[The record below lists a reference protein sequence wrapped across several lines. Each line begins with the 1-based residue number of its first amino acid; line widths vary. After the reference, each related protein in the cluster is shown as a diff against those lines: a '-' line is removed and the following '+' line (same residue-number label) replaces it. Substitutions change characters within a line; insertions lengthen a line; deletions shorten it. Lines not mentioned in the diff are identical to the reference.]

1 MKTLNK
7 IVFNIIFFIQV
18 LLVFLLFVE
27 GRIELPSWLQVA
39 GRLHPLVL
47 HLPIG
52 FLIFLSIIILFQKYL
67 ETNSADKIIHLG
79 LLFTALAA
87 SITALFGFFLSLQ
100 DDYGSD
106 ALIRHKM
113 TGVILSWSCYLLLL
127 LNHQGGNRK
136 FLLGLGAVTLIILIV
151 AGHTGS
157 VLTHGQNFVLAPI
170 STPVKLTAEN
180 ASLYEF
186 AVQPI
191 LDRKCFSCHNEVK
204 AKGGLV
210 MTSVEKFMEGGENGK
225 PWVEGNP
232 LESRMIKAIYLPLD
246 HDEHMPPDGKPQLT
260 AVEIATL
267 EAWIKSGADFE
278 KKLDQ
283 FAESDSLKFMV
294 ASFAASQTESLVDE
308 KQYNFKA
315 VSSDVVENLNTPFR
329 SVFPLFQNS
338 PALQADFFL
347 KGSFRVKSLEELKSV
362 AEQLVVLNL
371 SKMPVT
377 DKDLEIISAF
387 RNLEVLNLNFTLIQG
402 TGLQALQ
409 ELKNLQSLS
418 VAGTSV
424 NARDLESVLNLPQ
437 LNAVYIWNTKISPD
451 EQAALNKKYPYVEIT
466 GNLFS
471 DEKVLK
477 LGKPR
482 LENDGVI
489 RKDELVSLKHS
500 MPGVVIRISKNG
512 TAPDSIHSEIYK
524 EPFAMDES
532 SVLKVK
538 ACKDGWYCS
547 DVLEVTCFVEGI
559 TPRKVELLTP
569 ADKQY
574 PGKGGAGLM
583 DLQKG
588 FADIFKEPS
597 WLGYRDQPFSAQF
610 DFGESISIKKVVIS
624 YGKNIGGFIFPPEE
638 VQVWAGN
645 DINGLTLINKLKPN
659 PPTDYA
665 PNSVMA
671 LTIPTTPG
679 NAYRFYKLVAKP
691 IAKLP
696 AWHRSKGEKGWFFVD
711 EVFFY

>member
-7 IVFNIIFFIQV
+7 IVLNVIFFIQV

-52 FLIFLSIIILFQKYL
+52 FLIFLTIIIIFQKHL
-67 ETNSADKIIHLG
+67 EKNSARRIIHLG
-79 LLFTALAA
+79 LLFTSLAA

-100 DDYGSD
+100 NDYGSD
-106 ALIRHKM
+106 ALMRHKV

-127 LNHQGGNRK
+127 LIQQWDNRK
-136 FLLGLGAVTLIILIV
+136 FLLGVGIITLITLV
-151 AGHTGS
+151 VTGHTGS

-170 STPVKLTAEN
+170 STPVILTSEN

-191 LDRKCFSCHNEVK
+191 LDRKCFSCHNETK

-210 MTSVEKFMEGGENGK
+210 MTSIEKFKKGGENGK
-225 PWVEGNP
+225 PWVEGSP
-232 LESRMIKAIYLPLD
+232 KESRMIKAIYLPLD

-278 KKLDQ
+278 KKLNQ
-283 FAESDSLKFMV
+283 FAEDDSLKFMV
-294 ASFAASQTESLVDE
+294 ASFAASKSETPVVE
-308 KQYNFKA
+308 KHYNFEA
-315 VSSDVVENLNTPFR
+315 VSSEVVANLNTPIR
-329 SVFPLFQNS
+329 SVFPLYQNS

-347 KGSFRVKSLEELKSV
+347 KESFQLRSLEELKEV

-371 SKMPVT
+371 SKMPIT
-377 DKDLEIISAF
+377 DKDLEIISTF
-387 RNLEVLNLNFTLIQG
+387 RNLEVLNLNFTRIQG
-402 TGLQALQ
+402 AGLQ
-409 ELKNLQSLS
+409 ELQWLENLQSLS

-424 NARDLESVLNLPQ
+424 NARDIETVLKLPQ
-437 LNAVYIWNTKISPD
+437 LNTLYIWNTKISQN
-451 EQAALNKKYPYVEIT
+451 EHAALTKKYTGVEIT

-471 DEKVLK
+471 DEKILK

-482 LENDGVI
+482 LENDDVI

-500 MPGVVIRISKNG
+500 MPGVVIRISKND
-512 TAPDSIHSEIYK
+512 TEPDSVHSEIYK

-574 PGKGGAGLM
+574 PGKGAVGLT

-597 WLGYRDQPFSAQF
+597 WLGYRDHPFAAQF

-638 VQVWAGN
+638 VEVWAGN
-645 DINGLTLINKLKPN
+645 DMKGLSLVKKFKPN
-659 PPTDYA
+659 PPTGYA
-665 PNSVMA
+665 PNSVEG
-671 LTIPTTPG
+671 LTIATASG
-679 NAYRFYKLVAKP
+679 DSFRFYKLVARP
-691 IAKLP
+691 MAKLP
-696 AWHRSKGEKGWFFVD
+696 LWHKSKGEKGWLFVD